1 MQKNRIEVAGFLASA
16 PVRRFLPS
24 GEPVANVRMGE
35 SYTWTDSDGKAQ
47 KHTNWH
53 SLSFYGKLAEVAVTY
68 EKGDN
73 VFVEGNIEQRQFT
86 PKDGSPRTV
95 NEIKV
100 RSSHLIAQP
109 RPANG
114 RAKDP
119 QETAPPEAEKGQPDD
134 WPVA

>member
-1 MQKNRIEVAGFLASA
+1 MQKNRIEVAGFLASQ
-16 PVRRFLPS
+16 PTRRYLPS
-24 GEPVANVRMGE
+24 GTPVANVRMGE
-35 SYTWTDSDGKAQ
+35 SHTFADGEGKTQ
-47 KHTNWH
+47 TRTNWH

-86 PKDGSPRTV
+86 PKDGTPRTV

-100 RSSHLIAQP
+100 RSSHLIAPP
-109 RPANG
+109 RLGNG
-114 RAKDP
+114 KAKDAE
-119 QETAPPEAEKGQPDD
+119 ETAPPEAEKGQPDD